1 MKFKLTAECK
11 EFYGLK
17 LFRIEALIDIPRW
30 GVKAGDK
37 GGWVEKEENLSQ
49 VSDDAWVYGNAHVFG
64 DARVSGNAWVG
75 GNAQVYGNARV
86 FGNAHV
92 FGDARVYDDAWVY
105 GDARVSGNAQ
115 KTPIFITGL
124 KYPITIT
131 DAHMR
136 IGCEFHTLAEWAVF
150 DDERIASMDG
160 VAARHFWKAHRDT
173 LLAIA
178 KAEGRS

>member
-11 EFYGLK
+11 EFDGIK

-37 GGWVEKEENLSQ
+37 GGWVEKEENLLQ
-49 VSDDAWVYGNAHVFG
+49 
-64 DARVSGNAWVG
+64 
-75 GNAQVYGNARV
+75 
-86 FGNAHV
+86 
-92 FGDARVYDDAWVY
+92 VY
-105 GDARVSGNAQ
+105 GDAWVSGNAQ
-115 KTPIFITGL
+115 KTPIFIAGL

-150 DDERIASMDG
+150 DDARIARMDG
-160 VAARHFWKAHRDT
+160 VASSHFWKAHRDT

-178 KAEGRS
+178 KADGRS